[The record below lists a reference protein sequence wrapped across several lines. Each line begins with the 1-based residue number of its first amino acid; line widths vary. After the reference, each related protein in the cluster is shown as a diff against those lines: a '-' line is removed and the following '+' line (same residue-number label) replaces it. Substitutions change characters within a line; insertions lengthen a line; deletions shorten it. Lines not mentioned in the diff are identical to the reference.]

1 MSEFSGEARPYYGSP
16 MSPTRDLGPLLSL
29 NYQRLQTAQSP
40 SDPEVLKL
48 FDAVRGL
55 GFFYLD
61 FRDNIR
67 ETAYSNVGESGILEE
82 ATSLFGL
89 MKKFFDLP
97 VSEKQKYSVINNGG
111 YFG

>member
-1 MSEFSGEARPYYGSP
+1 MEANVPSRE
-16 MSPTRDLGPLLSL
+16 LGPLLNL
-29 NYQRLQTAQSP
+29 NYQRLQTAQSS

-48 FDAVRGL
+48 FDAVRRL

-61 FRDNIR
+61 LRDNIR
-67 ETAYSNVGESGILEE
+67 ETAFSDLGESSILEE

-89 MKKFFDLP
+89 MKKFFDLSVP
-97 VSEKQKYSVINNGG
+97 EKQKYGVTNNGG

>member
-1 MSEFSGEARPYYGSP
+1 MEANVPSRE
-16 MSPTRDLGPLLSL
+16 LGPLLSL
-29 NYQRLQTAQSP
+29 NYQRLQTAQSS

-61 FRDNIR
+61 LRDNIR
-67 ETAYSNVGESGILEE
+67 ETAFSDLGESSILEK

-89 MKKFFDLP
+89 MNKFFDLSVP
-97 VSEKQKYSVINNGG
+97 EKQKYSVTSNGG

>member
-1 MSEFSGEARPYYGSP
+1 MEANVLGRE
-16 MSPTRDLGPLLSL
+16 LGPLLNL

-40 SDPEVLKL
+40 SDSEVLKL

-61 FRDNIR
+61 LRDNIR
-67 ETAYSNVGESGILEE
+67 ETGFSDVGESGILEE

-89 MKKFFDLP
+89 MKKFFDLHEP
-97 VSEKQKYSVINNGG
+97 EKQKYSVTNNGG